1 MGTHRKRWGGTAAL
15 VLSLSLLAAAPA
27 SADVLWSQ
35 SGGDTGTFTTSQ
47 DYAGLLNALDA
58 RAADDF
64 AVPEGVR
71 WRIEQVNVGGRYVP
85 PSPATLPSV
94 VNVAFFRDAGAV
106 PGELVTSEGVLNPG
120 SVADG
125 NFQIPI
131 NPVEL
136 DPGSYWVSVQ
146 SVQSGAEV
154 WQWANRAHV
163 DGTDSTAIE
172 PLVSLLGSCTAGL
185 WTADLTACGLPGIG
199 TDLVFDLLG
208 TVINTALP
216 GLPGGGTSGGGST
229 GSGGSTGGT
238 TGTQTAKDTRR
249 PRLSLS
255 VRGRQRVLRQRGV
268 ILRASSDEA
277 GTLVGKGTVTVP
289 SRLAR
294 VLKLSPAGL
303 KVSANRMG
311 TVKLRLSRRSLRAV
325 KRAFGKRRT
334 LTARVS
340 MTAFDEA
347 GNYTTARRRIKLRR

>member
-1 MGTHRKRWGGTAAL
+1 MGTHRKRSAGTATL
-15 VLSLSLLAAAPA
+15 VLLLSLLAAGPA

-47 DYAGLLNALDA
+47 DYAGLLNTLDA

-94 VNVAFFRDAGAV
+94 VNVAFFGDAGAV
-106 PGELVTSEGVLNPG
+106 PGEPVTSEGVLNPG
-120 SVADG
+120 GVADG

-146 SVQSGAEV
+146 SVQSGVEV
-154 WQWANRAHV
+154 WQWANRSRV
-163 DGTDSTAIE
+163 DGTDSTAIQ
-172 PLVSLLGSCTAGL
+172 PLVTFIGTCSAGL

-199 TDLVFDLLG
+199 TDLVFDLIG

-216 GLPGGGTSGGGST
+216 GLPGGGTGGGST
-229 GSGGSTGGT
+229 GSGGSTGGS

-294 VLKLSPAGL
+294 VLKLAPAGL
-303 KVSANRMG
+303 KVSANRTG
-311 TVKLRLSRRSLRAV
+311 TVRLRLSRRSLKAV

-334 LTARVS
+334 LIARVS

-347 GNYTTARRRIKLRR
+347 GNNTTARRRIKLRR